1 VTRRASDTPAIV
13 EQLVKAG
20 APLNSTNR
28 FQRTPLHECVI
39 VENRE
44 AAEKLVAAG
53 ADVNLKEKEGK
64 TAWQL
69 AFARDC
75 YTLADL
81 LGQEQSDENLA
92 AQAVAALVRAEENLV
107 REEEGE
113 GKEMSVEE
121 EKDALKRRLA
131 ELEEGERQGLE
142 SRISSKKS
150 EIARVKE
157 QFRSQREETLQEIER
172 LQDALKVLQE
182 EEARKVA
189 ELEQEVT
196 QLGGELKL
204 KSRAEGGIG
213 TDLEELL
220 LCPVC
225 LDIAKP
231 PLQVWQCPE
240 GHIICGSCADRPE
253 LLVCPQCRVSLA
265 GMLSRNRAL
274 EDLSRRTFPREAEAA
289 ALAAARDRERGR
301 GEGSEAGR
309 ANNTGSNVS
318 SRATSSRGLARG
330 GGQPRAGRAGRRQQ
344 PASQVDQN
352 IDFRYLLA
360 PRTDPRAL
368 LQATPGL
375 VSPPPPGLLPPGL
388 VSASSDEEGG
398 YDLTSEV
405 FLENVDEEFMPNFP
419 QPDAT
424 VRSGAGSGSTRSAA
438 LVQRM
443 NSFRLGTSPRHTH
456 NSPRHAQR
464 RHRRSSPVPPTR
476 AARSG
481 AGPRGMVDPRGA
493 LEDEEEEE
501 DEGGEDWEDMPE
513 RDSGR
518 FDMVMNMIP
527 GEHSKHPL
535 TSVVCIA
542 ASGNASGG
550 SRASRSS
557 DRAGRRGRGRYQG
570 LADFAA
576 NLRPAR
582 NMR

>member
-1 VTRRASDTPAIV
+1 
-13 EQLVKAG
+13 
-20 APLNSTNR
+20 
-28 FQRTPLHECVI
+28 
-39 VENRE
+39 
-44 AAEKLVAAG
+44 
-53 ADVNLKEKEGK
+53 
-64 TAWQL
+64 
-69 AFARDC
+69 
-75 YTLADL
+75 
-81 LGQEQSDENLA
+81 
-92 AQAVAALVRAEENLV
+92 
-107 REEEGE
+107 
-113 GKEMSVEE
+113 M
-121 EKDALKRRLA
+121 
-131 ELEEGERQGLE
+131 
-142 SRISSKKS
+142 
-150 EIARVKE
+150 KE
-157 QFRSQREETLQEIER
+157 QFRGQREGTLQEIER
-172 LQDALKVLQE
+172 LQDALKALEE

-189 ELEQEVT
+189 ELEQEVK
-196 QLGGELKL
+196 QLGSELKT
-204 KSRAEGGIG
+204 KTRVEGGLG

-240 GHIICGSCADRPE
+240 GHIVCGSCADRPE

-289 ALAAARDRERGR
+289 ALAAARERERGR

-309 ANNTGSNVS
+309 ANIS
-318 SRATSSRGLARG
+318 SRATTRGSSRG
-330 GGQPRAGRAGRRQQ
+330 GGQPRGRAGRRQQ

-405 FLENVDEEFMPNFP
+405 FLENVDDEFMPNFP
-419 QPDAT
+419 QPDAA

-481 AGPRGMVDPRGA
+481 AGTRSVVDPRGA

-501 DEGGEDWEDMPE
+501 EDWEDVPE
-513 RDSGR
+513 REGR

-527 GEHSKHPL
+527 GK
-535 TSVVCIA
+535 SVQFRLNKNLICCSI
-542 ASGNASGG
+542 
-550 SRASRSS
+550 
-557 DRAGRRGRGRYQG
+557 RRRKWRIPCLQE
-570 LADFAA
+570 F
-576 NLRPAR
+576 
-582 NMR
+582 

>member
-1 VTRRASDTPAIV
+1 
-13 EQLVKAG
+13 
-20 APLNSTNR
+20 
-28 FQRTPLHECVI
+28 
-39 VENRE
+39 
-44 AAEKLVAAG
+44 
-53 ADVNLKEKEGK
+53 
-64 TAWQL
+64 
-69 AFARDC
+69 
-75 YTLADL
+75 
-81 LGQEQSDENLA
+81 
-92 AQAVAALVRAEENLV
+92 
-107 REEEGE
+107 
-113 GKEMSVEE
+113 
-121 EKDALKRRLA
+121 
-131 ELEEGERQGLE
+131 
-142 SRISSKKS
+142 
-150 EIARVKE
+150 
-157 QFRSQREETLQEIER
+157 
-172 LQDALKVLQE
+172 
-182 EEARKVA
+182 
-189 ELEQEVT
+189 
-196 QLGGELKL
+196 
-204 KSRAEGGIG
+204 
-213 TDLEELL
+213 
-220 LCPVC
+220 
-225 LDIAKP
+225 
-231 PLQVWQCPE
+231 VWQCPE

-274 EDLSRRTFPREAEAA
+274 EDLSRRTFPQEAEAA
-289 ALAAARDRERGR
+289 ALAAARERERGR

-309 ANNTGSNVS
+309 TNTGSNTS
-318 SRATSSRGLARG
+318 SRASTRGFARG
-330 GGQPRAGRAGRRQQ
+330 GGSQPRAGRAGRRQQ

-405 FLENVDEEFMPNFP
+405 FLENVDDEFMPNFP
-419 QPDAT
+419 QPDAA

-443 NSFRLGTSPRHTH
+443 NSIRLGTSPRHGH
-456 NSPRHAQR
+456 NSPRHMQR

-501 DEGGEDWEDMPE
+501 DGGEDWEDMPE
-513 RDSGR
+513 REGR

-527 GEHSKHPL
+527 
-535 TSVVCIA
+535 
-542 ASGNASGG
+542 ASGG